1 MHDCDGVY
9 VSFHLSINHCISG
22 NFNLIRCVWKHDET
36 MFNKKFLRS
45 MQKYRSNLG
54 VASVLPCLL
63 INAFTTTIAFLFK
76 NQVFSKS
83 GSLTNFTFSYVIV
96 KLDKHKMEIYHWLEL
111 MYFFKQE
118 IRSLFNLLASEN
130 RWKGVTMADDNHVSY
145 VYIDFYL
152 LPNIS
157 INSSQNT
164 LH

>member
-1 MHDCDGVY
+1 MEEVVNCFSPVGVSCCKF
-9 VSFHLSINHCISG
+9 VWTWDSWGISCMFIFHLSINHCISG

-96 KLDKHKMEIYHWLEL
+96 KLDKHKMEIYH
-111 MYFFKQE
+111 
-118 IRSLFNLLASEN
+118 
-130 RWKGVTMADDNHVSY
+130 
-145 VYIDFYL
+145 
-152 LPNIS
+152 
-157 INSSQNT
+157 
-164 LH
+164 